1 MANPIPAG
9 LTQVDIPTAID
20 RVHVPSRRNCSIRR
34 RCYTKIRINSR
45 LVDSR
50 GDSNLILAV
59 DEFDA
64 DALEYGKFDA
74 GQ

>member
-1 MANPIPAG
+1 M
-9 LTQVDIPTAID
+9 
-20 RVHVPSRRNCSIRR
+20 
-34 RCYTKIRINSR
+34 IRINSR

-50 GDSNLILAV
+50 GDSKLILAV